1 MSFWTEHRPMTG
13 MQRCDEEKMQCRFCR
28 FAEKEH
34 IGRGYCVC
42 YPEPKRKP
50 DDVYFDNAPCPKFE
64 RGEDLL
70 PYEIR
75 I

>member
-1 MSFWTEHRPMTG
+1 MDKDEVLRIVT
-13 MQRCDEEKMQCRFCR
+13 CDEEKMACRYCR

-34 IGRGYCVC
+34 IGRGYCSQ
-42 YPEPKRKP
+42 YPKRKP
-50 DDVYFDNAPCPKFE
+50 HDIYFDNAPCPKFK

-70 PYEIR
+70 PYEIE